1 MRRRARQNLRHK
13 IVKKIIKILFWI
25 YLAGV
30 LFLGLQ
36 RYQAMTPPRKWS
48 VLFKAAL
55 LWPLGIFQY
64 T

>member
-1 MRRRARQNLRHK
+1 
-13 IVKKIIKILFWI
+13 VKKIIKILFWI